1 MVGWTVAP
9 QGAPVSD
16 EAGRTNSVQ
25 PATSEVGPSGGGQLN
40 YSSEA
45 VL

>member
-9 QGAPVSD
+9 QGAPVAD

-25 PATSEVGPSGGGQLN
+25 SATSEVGPSCGGPF

-45 VL
+45 VV

>member
-9 QGAPVSD
+9 QGAPVAD

-25 PATSEVGPSGGGQLN
+25 SITSEVGPSKDGQLN
-40 YSSEA
+40 SSEA